1 MREIIALLSLSVALS
16 GCASYVTVMK
26 HPQTGDVQKCEFAG
40 AGLIPMALAEDQHD
54 KCVKQLNALGYKPTG
69 TQ

>member
-1 MREIIALLSLSVALS
+1 MLGILLA

-26 HPQTGDVQKCEFAG
+26 HPETADVQKCESRG
-40 AGLIPMALAEDQHD
+40 TGLIPMAVAENQHD
-54 KCVKQLNALGYKPTG
+54 KCVEQLLSLGYEPVG

>member
-1 MREIIALLSLSVALS
+1 MHQLFASIILGFLVA

-26 HPQTGDVQKCEFAG
+26 HPETADVQKCESRG
-40 AGLIPMALAEDQHD
+40 AGLIPMALAEEQHD
-54 KCVKQLNALGYKPTG
+54 KCVEQLHSLGYAPVG